1 MTTTELQL
9 RDNIA
14 SVLST
19 VNKQNAPNVYKFIQT
34 ENGYKRIE
42 SMIIKMM
49 IDDNITA
56 SATINNIE
64 EML

>member
-1 MTTTELQL
+1 MTTIELQL

-19 VNKQNAPNVYKFIQT
+19 VNKQTAPNVYKFIQT